1 MKPMASAPEKNE
13 YTFLVGWFLIC
24 VTNGAKS
31 ALPSGGA
38 TFPVTLPPFFL
49 MPVVKSA
56 ADSVPKP

>member
-1 MKPMASAPEKNE
+1 MNPIASAPEKNE

-31 ALPSGGA
+31 GLPSGGA
-38 TFPVTLPPFFL
+38 TLPVVVPPFFFS
-49 MPVVKSA
+49 PVVKSA

>member
-1 MKPMASAPEKNE
+1 MNPTASAPEKNE

-24 VTNGAKS
+24 VTKGAKS
-31 ALPSGGA
+31 ALASGGA
-38 TFPVTLPPFFL
+38 TLPVTLPPFFL